1 MKSDINKAEKKKQ
14 LGRPHKAI
22 DEKVL
27 ANLSQIG
34 CTQEEIGSIVGI
46 SARTLQR
53 RFADLLEVN
62 KNKGKASL
70 RKRMYEKAMKGNDK
84 LLIWLSKNYLNMVDK
99 VHTTSTTEPL
109 PLIIEAQAEEV
120 KDINGK
126 TYKGT
131 SIGRRPNT
139 SSMNKNK
146 RRLGGAKKYRG
157 QGR

>member
-14 LGRPHKAI
+14 LGRPIKDVDTKI
-22 DEKVL
+22 L

-70 RKRMYEKAMKGNDK
+70 RKKMYEKAMKGNDT
-84 LLIWLSKNYLNMVDK
+84 LLIWLSKQNVNMSDRI
-99 VHTTSTTEPL
+99 HNTNTTEPL
-109 PLIIEAQAEEV
+109 QLSIEAQAEEV
-120 KDINGK
+120 KEINGK
-126 TYKGT
+126 E
-131 SIGRRPNT
+131 
-139 SSMNKNK
+139 K
-146 RRLGGAKKYRG
+146 R
-157 QGR
+157 

>member
-1 MKSDINKAEKKKQ
+1 MKKQ
-14 LGRPHKAI
+14 MGRPQKPI
-22 DEKVL
+22 DEKIL

-84 LLIWLSKNYLNMVDK
+84 LLIWLSKQYLNMSDRI
-99 VHTTSTTEPL
+99 HNTNTTEPL
-109 PLIIEAQAEEV
+109 PLIIEAKAEEV
-120 KDINGK
+120 KDLNRK
-126 TYKGT
+126 KKG
-131 SIGRRPNT
+131 
-139 SSMNKNK
+139 
-146 RRLGGAKKYRG
+146 
-157 QGR
+157 